1 MRKLL
6 LATVALGGFAVYNGV
21 SAQPVDDA
29 GQSTTSAMGGAVIG
43 GTTQAP
49 GTLVVR
55 LNGRVYSQ
63 IGWQAISNAN
73 GSIYYNGAT
82 NQTSSLPFLGN
93 TVAVA
98 TVGGSPTVLPQFFGS
113 AAQATAM
120 GYRPATTAAGPQNV
134 VVVPNQPG
142 VNKNAN
148 YQLSSFFRLYPGFD
162 GIAANGLMYGAGV
175 EIRAD
180 GNWPSGNGQNASI
193 SADSARQGLM
203 YLRKYWGYAGT
214 PTLGMLR
221 FGQTDGPS
229 SLFMVG
235 NNENFGDGG
244 LNGAG
249 YGYLPVQLWYYWPFA
264 DGGGN
269 YGTQKIVYLSPVFA
283 GFDFGA
289 SFAPSSNGAIGAAA
303 TQGCNA
309 PNAGLANS
317 WPAGPGI
324 AGAGCINLSSTN
336 TSDYLRPRNIYD
348 VAARYRGLFGPIGF
362 AAYLNYMGSGTVADT
377 VATPHPQVDG
387 YSIGM
392 GGAQV
397 TYGGLTIGAMARGG
411 RVNGVGLWSTVPKGA
426 APEVDVEFGG
436 SYTYGPFVVG
446 THILRSWSAGASGP
460 AYNPNGL
467 ATGAVPSVG
476 QRRETGLAV
485 GGTYSVAPGF
495 ALNLTYEWSER
506 FNNGY
511 DFMSLQSSY
520 PVSPVN
526 NLGCGPSGNAG
537 STAAC
542 LHNKVDAQVFM
553 LGASLTW

>member
-6 LATVALGGFAVYNGV
+6 LTTIAVLGGLAVYNGA

-29 GQSTTSAMGGAVIG
+29 GQSTTSAFGGAVVSP
-43 GTTQAP
+43 TTQAP

-63 IGWQAISNAN
+63 GGYHAISNAN

-82 NQTSSLPFLGN
+82 GQASTLPFLATN
-93 TVAVA
+93 SFTAA
-98 TVGGSPTVLPQFFGS
+98 TVGGVPTVLPQFFGN
-113 AAQATAM
+113 AAQATAL
-120 GYRPATTAAGPQNV
+120 GYRPSTTAAGAQNV

-142 VNKNAN
+142 MNKNAS
-148 YQLSSFFRLYPGFD
+148 YQISSYFRLYPGFD

-175 EIRAD
+175 EIRQD
-180 GNWPSGNGQNASI
+180 GNWPAGNGQDGGI
-193 SADSARQGLM
+193 SSLAARQGLL
-203 YLRKYWGYAGT
+203 YVRRAWGYAGT

-221 FGQTDGPS
+221 FGETDGPG

-235 NNENFGDGG
+235 QNENFGDGG
-244 LNGAG
+244 LNGSG
-249 YGYLPVQLWYYWPFA
+249 YGFIPNSLWYYWPFA
-264 DGGGN
+264 DTGSA
-269 YGTQKIVYLSPVFA
+269 YDTQKIMYLSPVFA

-303 TQGCNA
+303 TAGCNA
-309 PNAGLANS
+309 PSGLISNN

-336 TSDYLRPRNIYD
+336 TGDIARARNIVD
-348 VAARYRGLFGPIGF
+348 VAARYRGLFGPVGF
-362 AAYLNYMGSGTVADT
+362 AAYVNYTGSGKVADT
-377 VATPHPQVDG
+377 VATPHLAFDG
-387 YSIGM
+387 YNFGA
-392 GGAQV
+392 GGAQI

-411 RVNGVGLWSTVPKGA
+411 RMNGTGVWSLAPSGGA
-426 APEVDVEFGG
+426 NEVDVEFGG
-436 SYTYGPFVVG
+436 SYTYGPLVVG
-446 THILRSWSAGASGP
+446 AHAARSWSAGASGP
-460 AYNPNGL
+460 GPNVV
-467 ATGAVPSVG
+467 TGALPSVG
-476 QRRETGLAV
+476 QRRETGVAV

-495 ALNLTYEWSER
+495 ALNLTYVWSER

-511 DFMSLQSSY
+511 DFMSGQTSY
-520 PVSPVN
+520 PVNALN
-526 NLGCGPSGNAG
+526 NLGCGTSGVSS

-542 LHNKVDAQVFM
+542 LHNKVNAQILM